1 MPSKLAQILEI
12 LEKAYG
18 PQKLEGP
25 SDPYEMVVFLN
36 CGYPASDGACAKG
49 FEALKREVGVEPNKL
64 STVSKAKLTKL
75 LRASAIVPA
84 VCAQRL
90 RDIAGRVKTEFDG
103 DLTAALEQR
112 LEEAQGK
119 PGNVFAENNLKRA
132 KKVLREFP
140 TIGEP
145 SAEKI
150 LLFSGLAPVAA
161 VPSAFVGVPIRLFV
175 GEPGKNYAANYR
187 TARGILD
194 AGLPKTF
201 AARQRA
207 YLLLKKHGR
216 EICKRSKPK
225 CESCPLTA
233 HCAYLQAQAADGNID
248 GNLPGDQMGTKNR
261 GSRGRARLP

>member
-18 PQKLEGP
+18 SQKLAGP

-36 CGYPASDGACAKG
+36 CGYPASDRACLKG
-49 FEALKREVGVEPNKL
+49 FEALKGEVGVEPNQL
-64 STVSKAKLTKL
+64 LAVSQAKLAKL
-75 LRASAIVPA
+75 MRPSVIVPK

-90 RDIAGRVKTEFDG
+90 RDIARTVKTELHG
-103 DLTAALEQR
+103 DLTAALEKR
-112 LEEAQGK
+112 IEEAQGK
-119 PGNVFAENNLKRA
+119 HRNDFTENNFELA
-132 KKVLREFP
+132 KKVLQEFP

-161 VPSAFVGVPIRLFV
+161 VPSAFVDVPMRLFV

-187 TARGILD
+187 TARGFLD

-201 AARQRA
+201 EARQRA
-207 YLLLKKHGR
+207 YLLLKKHGQ

-233 HCAYLQAQAADGNID
+233 HCAYLQAQAADSNID
-248 GNLPGDQMGTKNR
+248 GNLR
-261 GSRGRARLP
+261 R